1 MAGVHLQDL
10 ILETKGPSTQ
20 EQKVD
25 CLKLLSVVIKNL
37 GDEVKSLDP
46 KYRQLRL
53 SNEKVAKK
61 IIPCPSAI
69 DYLKAIGFQE
79 VDDGEASKYLRIPD
93 DKSVDLALMRSS
105 LLELNNA
112 LDIVGGGQQKKQTVS
127 ASSSNITEEK
137 KTPEGIIIQSSK
149 KVSSKYPST
158 GKLSEKQKARLLMEK
173 KRKQEAEDAK
183 AARARNIAMLK
194 QDKFVREN
202 DENWKSGVSSACV
215 KSGDGI
221 STFRDKYGE

>member
-1 MAGVHLQDL
+1 M
-10 ILETKGPSTQ
+10 KST
-20 EQKVD
+20 
-25 CLKLLSVVIKNL
+25 
-37 GDEVKSLDP
+37 DP

-61 IIPCPSAI
+61 ILPCPSAI
-69 DYLKAIGFQE
+69 DYLMVIGFKE
-79 VDDGEASKYLRIPD
+79 VDDEDGSNYLRIPN
-93 DKSVDLALMRSS
+93 DKFVDLALMRSS

-112 LDIVGGGQQKKQTVS
+112 LDIVGDGQQKKQHAS
-127 ASSSNITEEK
+127 ASSSNLIEER
-137 KTPEGIIIQSSK
+137 KTPEGIIIQSSNT
-149 KVSSKYPST
+149 VSSKYPST

-173 KRKQEAEDAK
+173 KRKLEAEEAK
-183 AARARNIAMLK
+183 AARAKNVAMLK

-202 DENWKSGVSSACV
+202 DDNWKSGVSSACA